1 MDTMNISALS
11 SSFLLGTP
19 FMSFR
24 SLKQKALFGL
34 AIAGCLVTAL
44 PLAATAQ
51 SGPGLTLFGGVE
63 RKDELNYHLDFG
75 GQSSGWDRYRLRIPA
90 NKMKLAVA
98 QFAISYPDYYKGTFN
113 PKEVE
118 IRVKGKS
125 VKLQEVKWN
134 KENSLIEIIP
144 VDPVPAGNKVEIV
157 LSDVKNPSFGGM
169 FYFNCQ
175 ILSPGDVPLLRYLG
189 TWVIG
194 IN

>member
-1 MDTMNISALS
+1 MTLRNFSYLSLRGIS
-11 SSFLLGTP
+11 
-19 FMSFR
+19 FMSSR
-24 SLKQKALFGL
+24 SLKQKALFGF
-34 AIAGCLVTAL
+34 AIASCLATSL
-44 PLAATAQ
+44 PLAALAQ
-51 SGPGLTLFGGVE
+51 GGPGLTIFGGVE

-75 GQSSGWDRYRLRIPA
+75 GQSDGWDRYRLRIPA

-118 IRVKGKS
+118 VKYKGKA

-134 KENSLIEIIP
+134 KNSLLEIIP
-144 VDPVPAGNKVEIV
+144 VDPVPAGGKVEII
-157 LSDVKNPSFGGM
+157 LSDVKNPNFGGM

-175 ILSPGDVPLLRYLG
+175 VLSPGDVPLLRYLG